1 MPRVKRGTVRRANRQ
16 KLSKLTKGYFLTKG
30 KLYRSMREA
39 ADRAGRFAYRD
50 RRRRKRDFRRLWI
63 VRISA
68 AARLHDLTYSQFLHG
83 LKKLGVELD
92 RKMLSEMAAQDAP
105 AFAELV
111 AKVKEV
117 LPTTPAPLGSATSA
131 SAAPEN
137 EA

>member
-117 LPTTPAPLGSATSA
+117 LPATTSPAGSAASASPAPEKGA
-131 SAAPEN
+131 
-137 EA
+137 